1 MGGSACRRPPGT
13 ESPHPAQTRLET
25 VEPGAISSPRPLAA
39 TDDRNAF
46 DCGRPTMNAWFVR
59 HAWNNHRS
67 GASRVNVIT
76 AGSAGRVV
84 GYVTLSSAQI
94 ERAFLPKSH
103 QRNQPDPIPVT
114 LLGQLA
120 VDRAWQGQG
129 LVDSLVQFG
138 LRAALKA
145 AESVGSLGVITHP
158 IDDAIRG
165 FYERWD
171 FIDLPFDP
179 RRAMIVRMVDVE
191 RTFRSLSDGS

>member
-1 MGGSACRRPPGT
+1 
-13 ESPHPAQTRLET
+13 
-25 VEPGAISSPRPLAA
+25 
-39 TDDRNAF
+39 
-46 DCGRPTMNAWFVR
+46 MNGWFAR
-59 HAWNNHRS
+59 HAWNNQKS
-67 GASRVNVIT
+67 GACRVTVIAALST
-76 AGSAGRVV
+76 GRIA

-103 QRNQPDPIPVT
+103 QRNQPDPVPVT

-129 LVDSLVQFG
+129 LADSLVQFA

-158 IDDAIRG
+158 IDDAIRPL
-165 FYERWD
+165 YERWD

-179 RRAMIVRMVDVE
+179 RRAMIVRMADVE
-191 RTFRSLSDGS
+191 RTFRSLSDGL

>member
-1 MGGSACRRPPGT
+1 
-13 ESPHPAQTRLET
+13 
-25 VEPGAISSPRPLAA
+25 
-39 TDDRNAF
+39 
-46 DCGRPTMNAWFVR
+46 MNAWFAR
-59 HAWNNHRS
+59 HAWNNHNN
-67 GASRVNVIT
+67 GASRVSVVT
-76 AGSAGRVV
+76 TTSTGRVV

-103 QRNQPDPIPVT
+103 QRNQPDPVPVT

-120 VDRAWQGQG
+120 VDRVWQGQG
-129 LVDSLVQFG
+129 LADLLVQFA

-158 IDDAIRG
+158 IDDAART

-179 RRAMIVRMVDVE
+179 RRAMIIRMADVE